1 MPTVVED
8 QIYYRT
14 LEACQK
20 AGISKATFFRWL
32 RTGVIEDVMH
42 KDRKGWRL
50 FAEADI
56 ERIKSEVNRTTGLN
70 DESPSRW
77 RRNE

>member
-1 MPTVVED
+1 MPTVDED

-32 RTGVIEDVMH
+32 RAGVIEDVMY

-56 ERIKSEVNRTTGLN
+56 DRIKSEVNRTTEWN
-70 DESPSRW
+70 SESISQQR
-77 RRNE
+77 